1 LPPHPF
7 TAVSEFIL
15 TDIQTARLWT
25 AKPGPQFADDPQA
38 LLGVMQRTLLRFQD
52 VNLTPF
58 QATSLY
64 EAFVIEGQQ
73 FRERYAPYLA
83 HDAYKDVNEDIKV
96 MLESMKSKNA

>member
-1 LPPHPF
+1 
-7 TAVSEFIL
+7 VSDFIL
-15 TDIQTARLWT
+15 TDIQAARLWT
-25 AKPGPQFADDPQA
+25 VKPGPQFADDPQA
-38 LLGVMQRTLLRFQD
+38 LLGVMQQTLLRFQD

-73 FRERYAPYLA
+73 FRERYSRDLA
-83 HDAYKDVNEDIKV
+83 HDAYKDVNADIRV